1 MELKEL
7 LEKTRS
13 IRRFDPDVRIPLN
26 KLEEMVSY
34 VRLCPSG
41 GNFQP
46 LRFYCVSDRDMC
58 GKIFRNL
65 KWAGRIKD
73 WDPSE
78 NEQPG
83 AYIVILTDKEITAN
97 APYDSGIAAHTI
109 LMAAALE
116 GYGGCMLGA
125 VDRKEVVTLLSIDP
139 EKYAIDLVVAI
150 GAAAEKSFIEDCT
163 GDTCYR
169 WASDE
174 IFCVPK
180 LSTESVILGEV

>member
-1 MELKEL
+1 MEFRKL

-13 IRRFDPDVRIPLN
+13 IRKFDPERRIS
-26 KLEEMVSY
+26 LEELQEMVSY

-46 LRFYCVSDRDMC
+46 LRFYCVSDRETC

-65 KWAGRIKD
+65 RWAARLKD
-73 WDPSE
+73 WEPSE

-83 AYIVILTDKEITAN
+83 AYILILTEKSIAER

-109 LMAAALE
+109 LMAAALR
-116 GYGGCMLGA
+116 GFGGCMLGN
-125 VDRKEVVTLLSIDP
+125 VDRRAVADLLSIDT
-139 EKYAIDLVVAI
+139 EKYAIDLAVAI
-150 GAAAEKSFIEDCT
+150 GAAAEISLIEDCS

-169 WASDE
+169 RAEDGT
-174 IFCVPK
+174 FYVPK
-180 LSTESVILGEV
+180 KSTDSIIIGKK